1 MVTQIAVVTS
11 PPPREADQDGD
22 SELQAVPHEL
32 RQAGQRARARGPPRL
47 FSDAR
52 LRGMQT
58 VEGWLNEFGLGAQAD
73 IIVSLIATAG
83 VLALSAVAYFIAKQ
97 IVLRLVRT
105 WAKRS
110 RTTWDDALVDA
121 RVFSRLSHL
130 VPAMIL
136 HVSASWAYQAFPSI
150 ATTLRTA
157 VFVYMALVGM
167 TVIDALLNAF
177 LVIYGSFHIASRIEI
192 KPIVQVAKILVFFS
206 GGVAIVAILLG
217 KSPLVFFSGLGAFT
231 AVLLLIF
238 KDSILGLVAGIQ
250 LMTNEMVRVGDW
262 IEMPKYGA
270 DGDVIDVSLTT
281 VKVQNWDKTISTVP
295 TYALVSDSFRN
306 WRGMNE
312 SGGRRIKRAVRIDI
326 SSIKFCDAEMLA
338 RFKSIRFISE
348 YLERKVEQIAEHNRD
363 VKADEAQ
370 LINGRHLTNVGTFRA
385 YLVAYLRNH
394 PQVKQ
399 ELTLLVRQLVPTEH
413 GLPIEL
419 YVFSADQRWAE
430 YEAIQA
436 DIFDHLLAVLP
447 LFDLRA
453 FQNPTGAD
461 LRSLQ
466 VGG

>member
-1 MVTQIAVVTS
+1 M
-11 PPPREADQDGD
+11 E
-22 SELQAVPHEL
+22 
-32 RQAGQRARARGPPRL
+32 
-47 FSDAR
+47 
-52 LRGMQT
+52 T
-58 VEGWLNEFGLGAQAD
+58 VKSWLSEFGLGAHIDTVMA
-73 IIVSLIATAG
+73 LTATVA
-83 VLALSAVAYFIAKQ
+83 VLTLSAVAYFITKQ
-97 IVLRLVRT
+97 IALRLVKS

-110 RTTWDDALVDA
+110 RTTWDDALVEA

-136 HVSASWAYQAFPSI
+136 HATAGWAYQDFPAI
-150 ATTLRTA
+150 AEAVRTA

-167 TVIDALLNAF
+167 TLIDSVLNAF
-177 LVIYGSFHIASRIEI
+177 LVIYGSFRVASRIEI
-192 KPIVQVAKILVFFS
+192 KPIVQVVKILVFSS

-306 WRGMNE
+306 WRGMDD

-326 SSIKFCDAEMLA
+326 TSIKFCDAEMLE
-338 RFKSIRFISE
+338 RFKRIRFISE
-348 YLERKVEQIAEHNRD
+348 YIESKLEELAEHNRH

-370 LINGRHLTNVGTFRA
+370 LINGRHLTNIGTFRA

-394 PQVKQ
+394 PQINQ
-399 ELTLLVRQLVPTEH
+399 DLTSLVRQLAPTEH

-419 YVFSADQRWAE
+419 YVFSADQRWAN

-436 DIFDHLLAVLP
+436 DIFDHMLAVLP

-453 FQNPTGAD
+453 FQSPTGTD

-466 VGG
+466 LSA

>member
-1 MVTQIAVVTS
+1 M
-11 PPPREADQDGD
+11 E
-22 SELQAVPHEL
+22 
-32 RQAGQRARARGPPRL
+32 
-47 FSDAR
+47 
-52 LRGMQT
+52 T
-58 VEGWLNEFGLGAQAD
+58 VKNWLNEVGLGAQAD
-73 IIVSLIATAG
+73 LVVALTATVAA
-83 VLALSAVAYFIAKQ
+83 LALSAVAYFVTKQ
-97 IVLRLVRT
+97 IALRLVR
-105 WAKRS
+105 AGARRS
-110 RTTWDDALVDA
+110 RTTWDDALVEA
-121 RVFSRLSHL
+121 KVFSRLSHL

-136 HVSASWAYQAFPSI
+136 HTTAGWAYQDFP
-150 ATTLRTA
+150 ALETVVRTA
-157 VFVYMALVGM
+157 AFVYMALVGM
-167 TVIDALLNAF
+167 TVIDAVLNAF
-177 LVIYGSFHIASRIEI
+177 LTIYRSFRIASRIEI
-192 KPIVQVAKILVFFS
+192 KPIVQVVKIVVYFS
-206 GGVAIVAILLG
+206 GGVAILAILLG

-306 WRGMNE
+306 WRGMDD

-326 SSIKFCDAEMLA
+326 ASIKFCDAEMLE
-338 RFKSIRFISE
+338 RFKKIRFISE
-348 YLERKVEQIAEHNRD
+348 YVESKLAEVAKHNQG
-363 VKADEAQ
+363 VKADEV
-370 LINGRHLTNVGTFRA
+370 LLVNGRHLTNVGTFRA

-394 PQVKQ
+394 AHIKQ
-399 ELTLLVRQLVPTEH
+399 NMTSLVRQLPPTEN

-419 YVFSADQRWAE
+419 YVFSADQRWVQ

-447 LFDLRA
+447 LFDLRV
-453 FQNPTGAD
+453 FQSPTGAD

-466 VGG
+466 PRS

>member
-1 MVTQIAVVTS
+1 METVKS
-11 PPPREADQDGD
+11 W
-22 SELQAVPHEL
+22 L
-32 RQAGQRARARGPPRL
+32 
-47 FSDAR
+47 SD
-52 LRGMQT
+52 
-58 VEGWLNEFGLGAQAD
+58 VGLGAQAG
-73 IIVSLIATAG
+73 IVVALAATVV
-83 VLALSAVAYFIAKQ
+83 VLTLSAVAYYVTKQ
-97 IVLRLVRT
+97 IVLRLVRS

-121 RVFSRLSHL
+121 KLFSRLSQL

-136 HVSASWAYQAFPSI
+136 NATAGWAYQDFPTV
-150 ATTLRTA
+150 AAMVRTA

-167 TVIDALLNAF
+167 TVIDAALNAF
-177 LVIYGSFHIASRIEI
+177 LVIYGSFRIASRIEI
-192 KPIVQVAKILVFFS
+192 KPILQVVKIVVFFS
-206 GGVAIVAILLG
+206 GGVAILAILLG

-281 VKVQNWDKTISTVP
+281 VKVRNWNKTISTIP
-295 TYALVSDSFRN
+295 TYALVADSFKN
-306 WRGMNE
+306 WRGMDE
-312 SGGRRIKRAVRIDI
+312 SGGRRIKRAVLIDI
-326 SSIKFCDAEMLA
+326 TSIEFCDAEMLE
-338 RFKSIRFISE
+338 RFKKIRFITE
-348 YLERKVEQIAEHNRD
+348 YVERKLEELAQHNQA
-363 VKADEAQ
+363 VTPDEMQ

-394 PQVKQ
+394 PQIKQ
-399 ELTLLVRQLVPTEH
+399 DMTSLVRQLTPTEF

-419 YVFSADQRWAE
+419 YVFSADQRWAQ

-453 FQNPTGAD
+453 FQNPTGSD

-466 VGG
+466 PGA